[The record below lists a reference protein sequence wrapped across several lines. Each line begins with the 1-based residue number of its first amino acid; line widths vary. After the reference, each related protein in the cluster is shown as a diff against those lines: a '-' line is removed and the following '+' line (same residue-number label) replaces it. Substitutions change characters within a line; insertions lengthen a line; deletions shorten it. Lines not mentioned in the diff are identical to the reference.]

1 MRLNKNTARRAAA
14 AAALLTY
21 NGSMEL
27 PTMLMLDMF
36 SFMIFGSVEA
46 MNNAAHV
53 LEVIDAT
60 LDKLDGIEHAEMID
74 KDGEDISL
82 QNTDIAFR
90 DVTFSYDKV
99 PVLRNIS
106 FSIPQGS
113 TTAIVGPSGSGKTT
127 ITKKLMQR
135 FGSDVSVIYHDNYYK
150 AHHDMP
156 YEQRALLNYDHPD
169 AFDTGLLIE
178 AVKKLKKG
186 QGVCC
191 PVYDYS
197 IHDRTDRTIAVNP
210 AKVIIVEGILIF
222 QSRELCR
229 EMDVKI
235 YVDTD
240 ADVRILRRIVRDVR
254 DRGRSLESVVSQY
267 LTTVKPMHEQFVEPS
282 KRNADI
288 IIPEGGHNQV
298 AMEMLMER
306 VRAHIEKESGEK

>member
-1 MRLNKNTARRAAA
+1 MQILK
-14 AAALLTY
+14 L
-21 NGSMEL
+21 
-27 PTMLMLDMF
+27 
-36 SFMIFGSVEA
+36 SFENINSLKGAWTIDFQAPDFRSGIF
-46 MNNAAHV
+46 
-53 LEVIDAT
+53 
-60 LDKLDGIEHAEMID
+60 
-74 KDGEDISL
+74 
-82 QNTDIAFR
+82 
-90 DVTFSYDKV
+90 
-99 PVLRNIS
+99 
-106 FSIPQGS
+106 
-113 TTAIVGPSGSGKTT
+113 AIVGPTGSGKTT